1 MANLNRIILV
11 GRLFADPDAR
21 STVDGTPITKFKLA
35 VNRVKREGKE
45 QEADVVDIITWRR
58 LAEVCAQY
66 LRKGKMVLVEGKIQN
81 RSYEDQNGQK
91 RYVTEVVARNMQMLD
106 KVGAVAAT
114 MPVASAQEE
123 VNVSAV
129 DEVLE
134 AEEDLPF

>member
-11 GRLFADPDAR
+11 GRLTTDPDAR

-45 QEADVVDIITWRR
+45 QEADIVDIITWRR

-81 RSYEDQNGQK
+81 RSFEDQNGQK
-91 RYVTEVVARNMQMLD
+91 RYVTEVIARNMQMLD
-106 KVGAVAAT
+106 GQGSGVRSLESK
-114 MPVASAQEE
+114 EE
-123 VNVSAV
+123 VAVSAV